1 MERQTFIQTT
11 TELIRFQTT
20 KENTKQK
27 KEAIDYIK
35 QFFSSFTIV
44 ETTKDDETALFIT
57 RKKTRHPKIVLCA
70 HLDVVEGKENQF
82 TPNVT
87 QKRIYGRGS
96 LDDKGPLAIAM
107 HLVKEMEVDTI
118 GLIVTTDEE
127 VGGHNGMKEMLK
139 KIKPKNAIILDGGTL
154 GTYVTQAKGI
164 IFTRLSATGK
174 AAHSSRPWQGR
185 NALNLLLSG
194 YHELQK
200 RYPVKNE
207 TWNTTLNAGYIKS
220 GTAFNKVPDYAEMGI
235 DIRYSDPQ
243 EPKRLKRTLTD
254 IKKRHKGFSFEI
266 ILNEPIFQTDE
277 SSALMQK
284 LRQSTATV
292 LGTQAKIT
300 HEYGGSDAR
309 FFSAQ
314 KIPCVVTNP
323 KGDNPHSQK
332 EYIEIESAEKL
343 AAILTHTLLT
353 YR

>member
-1 MERQTFIQTT
+1 MERQAFIQTT

-27 KEAIDYIK
+27 KEGINYIK
-35 QFFSSFTIV
+35 QFFSSFNIV
-44 ETTKDDETALFIT
+44 ETTKNDETALFIS
-57 RKKTRHPKIVLCA
+57 RKKMRRPKIVLCA
-70 HLDVVEGKENQF
+70 HLDVVEGRENQF

-87 QKRIYGRGS
+87 QKRIYGRGA

-107 HLVKEMEVDTI
+107 HLVREIDMDTI

-164 IFTRLSATGK
+164 IFIRLSATGK
-174 AAHSSRPWQGR
+174 AAHSSRPWQGK
-185 NALNLLLSG
+185 NAFNLLLSG
-194 YHELQK
+194 YHELLES
-200 RYPVKNE
+200 YPGKNE
-207 TWNTTLNAGYIKS
+207 TWDTTLNAGYIKS
-220 GTAFNKVPDYAEMGI
+220 GIAFNKVPDYAEMGI

-243 EPKRLKRTLTD
+243 EPERFQRLLTD
-254 IKKRHKGFSFEI
+254 IKKKHKGFSFEI
-266 ILNEPIFQTDE
+266 ILNEPIFRTDE
-277 SSALMQK
+277 SSELMQK
-284 LRQSTATV
+284 LLQSTATV
-292 LGTQAKIT
+292 LGTQGKIT

-323 KGDNPHSQK
+323 KGAHPHSQK
-332 EYIEIESAEKL
+332 EYIEIASAEEL
-343 AAILTHTLLT
+343 GAILTNTLLT
-353 YR
+353 YQ